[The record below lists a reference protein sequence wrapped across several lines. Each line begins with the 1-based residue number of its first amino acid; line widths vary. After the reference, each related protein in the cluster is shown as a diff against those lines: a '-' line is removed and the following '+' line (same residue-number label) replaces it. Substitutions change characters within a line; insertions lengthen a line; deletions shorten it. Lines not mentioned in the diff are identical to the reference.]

1 MCNYK
6 KSLLFLIF
14 VVACSFTTKKN
25 SDDNKEKVVAL
36 LKKSKN
42 YYEKQNE
49 YKFNTSYDL
58 YANNSN
64 KAIESY
70 SGFFIKKNKNYY
82 SKIGQTEFIITTDR
96 TIKIDNESKLIQ
108 HFKGEP
114 TEENVLYDLVKYC
127 DNFGT
132 FDLSSNEK
140 YWICTLNSREVTF
153 VPYSKVVIY
162 LSKKDCSI
170 VKQELFLISQITTKD
185 AKGKDVYSYPK
196 LQITFSDFKIEEQKL
211 DYFKTSNYIEYKKGR
226 YYPVKKYSSYQI
238 VD

>member
-1 MCNYK
+1 MYTYK
-6 KSLLFLIF
+6 KILLFIF
-14 VVACSFTTKKN
+14 FIFACSFTTKN
-25 SDDNKEKVVAL
+25 SPDEDKEKVVAL

-42 YYEKQNE
+42 YYEKLNA

-64 KAIESY
+64 KPIESY
-70 SGFFIKKNKNYY
+70 GGFFVKNKKNYY

-96 TIKIDNESKLIQ
+96 TIKIDNESKLMQ
-108 HFKGEP
+108 HFKGEA
-114 TEENVLYDLVKYC
+114 TQENLLYDLVKYC

-132 FDLSSNEK
+132 FNISSTDK
-140 YWICTLNSREVTF
+140 YWICTLNSREMTF

-162 LSKKDCSI
+162 LSKKDYSI

-211 DYFKTSNYIEYKKGR
+211 DYFKTSNYIEFKKGT
-226 YYPVKKYSSYQI
+226 YYPAKKYSSYQI